1 MRVVC
6 LTALMIVVPAC
17 SVCAAEI
24 RVLPAEIHLQGT
36 DARHRVTAEWYD
48 DEIATG
54 VAEGLTLKTS
64 DSSVAVIEDGVLIP
78 KGDGSTLLQVLV
90 DGQQKA
96 TASIAVTDFQTP
108 QPWSFRNHV
117 QPVLARLGCNSGA
130 CHGAL
135 AGKGGFRLSLRGYD
149 SGQDH
154 FNIVKQHLGRRI
166 EPGNPGF
173 SLFLTKPTAAVAHK
187 GGKRMDTDS
196 LNYQVLSEW
205 IAAGAPGPQPGDATL
220 DRLEVLPEK
229 VILQADQI
237 QPLLVRAH
245 YSDGRVEEVTHW
257 SRFTSSNEAVA
268 TVDVDG
274 TTTVVGPGEG
284 AVTASFGSEVVI
296 ARMTVPYEQEVEPSV
311 YTDEVP
317 RNFIDELV
325 LKHLKQLNLQPSGR
339 STDAAFVRRAHLDAI
354 GVLPTSTEVQK
365 FLVDESPDKRD
376 ALIERLLQRSEF
388 VDYWAYQWSDVLMIN
403 GNLLRQEPVKAYYEW
418 VRGHVEKNTP
428 WDVMVRELV
437 TSRGSSIAN
446 GATNFYALHQTPE
459 DMAENVSQ
467 AFLGLSIGCARCHN
481 HPLEKWTNDQ
491 YYAFANLFSRVR
503 GKGWGGDS
511 RSGDGKRTL
520 VTVSN
525 GELVQ
530 PRTGQPQPPT
540 PLDGT
545 PVAFED
551 SRDRRQHMADWLV
564 SDENT
569 MFARSITNRVW
580 RNFMGVGLVEQVDD
594 MRASNPASNE
604 ELLAALADYLVKENY
619 NLKALMQQIL
629 QSETYQRSS
638 ETLLTN
644 KGDRRHY
651 SRYFPRRLMAEVM
664 LDAVS
669 QVTGVAT
676 AFTEIGFPG
685 GDVQKTTFYEEGTRA
700 VQLYDSAVDSYF
712 LKTFGRNQRRI
723 TCECERSNDPSMVQV
738 LHIANGKTI
747 NEKLTTE
754 DNNIAQWQAQFE
766 GNDPELLNEMFTAA
780 LARFPNDRE
789 RDELL
794 AMLSNAAEEDRRP
807 LLEDLLWSMLSSR
820 EFLFTH

>member
-1 MRVVC
+1 MRIVC
-6 LTALMIVVPAC
+6 LTALAIIAPAC
-17 SVCAAEI
+17 IVSAADV
-24 RVLPAEIHLQGT
+24 RVLPAEIHLQGA
-36 DARHRVTAEWYD
+36 DARHRVITELYD
-48 DEIATG
+48 GEIARG
-54 VAEGLTLKTS
+54 IVEEVTLETV
-64 DSSVAVIEDGVLIP
+64 DPSVAVIEEGVLIP
-78 KGDGSTLLQVLV
+78 KSDGTTLVRVVV
-90 DGQQKA
+90 DGQLKA
-96 TASIAVTDFQTP
+96 TASIVVTDFQTP
-108 QPWSFRNHV
+108 QPWNFRNHV
-117 QPVLARLGCNSGA
+117 QPVLARLGCNGGA

-149 SGQDH
+149 SGKDH

-166 EPGNPGF
+166 EPGNPGL
-173 SLFLTKPTAAVAHK
+173 SLILTKPTAAVAHK

-205 IAAGAPGPQPGDATL
+205 IAEGASGPQPSDATL
-220 DRLEVLPEK
+220 ERLEVLPEQ
-229 VILQADQI
+229 VILKADQI

-245 YSDGRVEEVTHW
+245 YSDGRVEDVTHW

-284 AVTASFGSEVVI
+284 AVTASFGSEIVI
-296 ARMTVPYEQEVEPSV
+296 ARMTVPYEQEVDPSLYADAV
-311 YTDEVP
+311 Q

-325 LKHLKQLNLQPSGR
+325 LKQLKQLNLEPSGR
-339 STDAAFVRRAHLDAI
+339 STDAVFIRRAHLDTI
-354 GVLPTSTEVQK
+354 GVLPTSVEVRE
-365 FLVDESPDKRD
+365 FLADEATDKRD

-388 VDYWAYQWSDVLMIN
+388 IDYWAYQWSDVLMIN
-403 GNLLRQEPVKAYYEW
+403 GDLLRQEPVKAYYQW

-428 WDVMVRELV
+428 WDAMVRELV
-437 TSRGSSIAN
+437 TSKGSSLEN

-459 DMAENVSQ
+459 AMAENVSQ

-503 GKGWGGDS
+503 GKGWGDDS

-520 VTVSN
+520 VTVST

-530 PRTGQPQPPT
+530 PRTGKPQPPT
-540 PLDGT
+540 PLDGI
-545 PVAFED
+545 PVSFED
-551 SRDRRQHMADWLV
+551 SRDRRLHMADWLV

-619 NLKALMQQIL
+619 NLQALMRQIL
-629 QSETYQRSS
+629 QSETYQRNS
-638 ETLLTN
+638 ETLATN

-669 QVTGVAT
+669 QVTDVAT
-676 AFTEIGFPG
+676 PFTEIGFSG
-685 GDVQKTTFYEEGTRA
+685 GDVRKTKFYEEGTRA
-700 VQLYDSAVDSYF
+700 VQLYDSAVESYF

-738 LHIANGKTI
+738 LHIANGKTV

-754 DNNIAQWQAQFE
+754 KNSIAKWQAQFD
-766 GNDPELLNEMFTAA
+766 GNDTELLNEMFVAT
-780 LARFPNDRE
+780 LSRFPKDRE
-789 RDELL
+789 RAELL
-794 AMLSNAAEEDRRP
+794 VMLSGASQEDRRP
-807 LLEDLLWSMLSSR
+807 LLEDILWSMLSSR